1 MKDKKYYSKLAVEAA
16 RTADSKKAENITI
29 YDVESK
35 TGLYYYSLIMN
46 ALSSP
51 HLKAIE
57 EEIVTKFKREKNE
70 YLLHRDGILSQNWK
84 ALDYGGLVIHIF
96 ASNTR
101 DFYALDK
108 IYSDCKKLKWEK
120 KQIKKEKKEPKTKKA
135 KTQKTKRKKSS
146 K

>member
-1 MKDKKYYSKLAVEAA
+1 MKDKKYYSKLAVESA
-16 RTADSKKAENITI
+16 RIADLKKAENIII

-35 TGLYYYSLIMN
+35 TGLYYYAVIMN
-46 ALSSP
+46 ALSAP
-51 HLKAIE
+51 HIKAIE

-70 YLLHRDGILSQNWK
+70 YILYHDGILSTSWK

-96 ASNTR
+96 EPSTR

-120 KQIKKEKKEPKTKKA
+120 KTQTLKSKKTSKTKKKSKIKKEK
-135 KTQKTKRKKSS
+135 
-146 K
+146 